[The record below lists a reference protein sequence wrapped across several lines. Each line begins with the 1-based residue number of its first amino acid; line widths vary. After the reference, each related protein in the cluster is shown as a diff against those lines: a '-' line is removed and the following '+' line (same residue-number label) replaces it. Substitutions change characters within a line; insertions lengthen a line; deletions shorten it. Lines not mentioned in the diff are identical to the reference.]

1 MIESA
6 RHTVEDSSKGQKRP
20 LLFQWP
26 GHKHRQAARIVSLF
40 PDEIATFYEPFL
52 GGGAVLLHLLQSDV
66 RVERYV
72 ASDHFAPLIAMW
84 NSIKNDPATLMI
96 EYRRLWRLLADTGK
110 TAYDEVRRLFNLDH
124 DPLKLFFLLRVTRDG
139 RFVFRRDGR
148 LYCRLRDNVLQN
160 RHPNSTELAVRHWS
174 EELQSVEFV
183 HRDFASVKTQPRDV
197 VYCDPPYR
205 TVGETIYFGTFC
217 FERFFGWITGQFG
230 SVYLSLDSA
239 IDAMPDVPQGLFDQR
254 HVIPNGPDP
263 LTGRRAVADNLFV
276 RH

>member
-1 MIESA
+1 M
-6 RHTVEDSSKGQKRP
+6 
-20 LLFQWP
+20 
-26 GHKHRQAARIVSLF
+26 F

-84 NSIKNDPATLMI
+84 NSVKNDPATLMI

-160 RHPNSTELAVRHWS
+160 RHPNSTELAVRYWS